1 MANWWVG
8 GIDVGLRFRWECPW
22 SVVCYDDVVG
32 SEMKIQWDFNNDGFA
47 MKPAGRLGGGKAGQ
61 ARFEIRIWRARDW
74 MIPKLGDRLDQ
85 NQALVWLWLGKRS
98 FGNFNVRR
106 TARANRNFRKH

>member
-1 MANWWVG
+1 
-8 GIDVGLRFRWECPW
+8 
-22 SVVCYDDVVG
+22 
-32 SEMKIQWDFNNDGFA
+32 
-47 MKPAGRLGGGKAGQ
+47 MKPAGQLGGGKAGQ
-61 ARFEIRIWRARDW
+61 VDFEIIIWRGRDW

-85 NQALVWLWLGKRS
+85 NRALIWLWFGKRS